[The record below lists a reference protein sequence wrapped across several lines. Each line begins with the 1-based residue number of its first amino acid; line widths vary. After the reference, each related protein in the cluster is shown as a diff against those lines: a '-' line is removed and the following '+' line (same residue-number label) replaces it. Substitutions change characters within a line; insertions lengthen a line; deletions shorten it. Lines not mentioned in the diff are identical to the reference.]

1 MEFLNLLINFVT
13 IFLESPGKP
22 LICLQ
27 SRAKS
32 SQSQRAYALKKIFI
46 SQLFSFGLR
55 VQAVLMIKIR
65 AKRLLKTAETDEK

>member
-46 SQLFSFGLR
+46 SQLFSFGL
-55 VQAVLMIKIR
+55 QAVLMIKIR